1 MHRGEQFELEC
12 FKYLV
17 ENYGNAKTQFIHHFT
32 CDSTGSDIEVKINN
46 KSVFFIEVKDTVAQ
60 SGQFVVLPNNVSH
73 TFEFSPN
80 NKSSSN
86 EITDLIINHLNKNFE
101 KYNNAGTAGKKIDI
115 DSNFFAQWI
124 INHYKNKKVKYVIS
138 KKENFL
144 ICPIDKFEEYFEIES
159 TLRVKKS
166 GSSHVP
172 KKDVEMIKLSLL
184 QENFN
189 LKTYYEIT
197 ESGKKR
203 LLVKAPSEYE
213 TRRFTIDNSTYYFS
227 PTDDKNLFEIKKL
240 SNTRNKN
247 VIFSIKVK
255 QEQVISDLEKFNSE
269 FYKVSSQN

>member
-1 MHRGEQFELEC
+1 MHRGEPFELEC
-12 FKYLV
+12 FNYLV
-17 ENYGNAKTQFIHHFT
+17 ENFSTPETEFIHHDT

-101 KYNNAGTAGKKIDI
+101 KYNNAGTAGEKIDI